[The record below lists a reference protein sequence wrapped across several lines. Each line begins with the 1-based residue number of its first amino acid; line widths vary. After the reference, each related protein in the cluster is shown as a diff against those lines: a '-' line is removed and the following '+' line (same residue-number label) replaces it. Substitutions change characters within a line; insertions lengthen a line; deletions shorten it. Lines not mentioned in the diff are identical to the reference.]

1 MRIKES
7 VSLFSPMI
15 LYSYSTAVVVDP
27 TRKTTRLHL
36 MGFAEQISLSRFQN
50 PLTLGQS
57 IVVVYPHMVALLA
70 ITLICFAISYLIFMM
85 QEIRT

>member
-1 MRIKES
+1 
-7 VSLFSPMI
+7 
-15 LYSYSTAVVVDP
+15 
-27 TRKTTRLHL
+27 

-70 ITLICFAISYLIFMM
+70 ITLICFAVSYLIFML